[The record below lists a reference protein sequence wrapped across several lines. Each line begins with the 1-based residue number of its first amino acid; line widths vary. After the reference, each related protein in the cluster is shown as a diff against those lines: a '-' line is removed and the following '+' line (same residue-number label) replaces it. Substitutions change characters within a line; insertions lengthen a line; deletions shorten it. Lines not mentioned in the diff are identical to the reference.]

1 MVLPAQTLL
10 GANVKLAIGCAGET
24 INIIAPGEL
33 VITPAANK
41 SDKKDCL
48 KLKVEDK
55 CFCKIFEEKTLCLV
69 MKKVYT
75 FD

>member
-41 SDKKDCL
+41 SDKKDCWVNR
-48 KLKVEDK
+48 KSWGA
-55 CFCKIFEEKTLCLV
+55 
-69 MKKVYT
+69 KKNS
-75 FD
+75 